1 MTGRMRTLG
10 LGIAIAQACAA
21 PAHSQEVWT
30 GQVKQNSGATDY
42 TAVMRL
48 SGDGGETDYPELK
61 CGGILTRVAQSGAYS
76 FYLEKITNGTN
87 CIDGAI
93 TLVGSNDSMTWGWV
107 GAYNGKTYVAWS
119 TLTRKSEDRAPGGR
133 GCDQN

>member
-1 MTGRMRTLG
+1 MREAPAARPSAGAAVCARLASRSLVANRPVGKAMTGRMRTLG

-61 CGGILTRVAQSGAYS
+61 CGGILT
-76 FYLEKITNGTN
+76 
-87 CIDGAI
+87 
-93 TLVGSNDSMTWGWV
+93 
-107 GAYNGKTYVAWS
+107 
-119 TLTRKSEDRAPGGR
+119 
-133 GCDQN
+133 